1 MKINI
6 GIMASKR
13 TRQRRVK
20 EELDSILGFDTYNTK
35 VVQFRPNYDI
45 MQIDN
50 NTEETL
56 NNEIIPEYSAQEL
69 LSDSPQLT
77 PDQSLFKV

>member
-13 TRQRRVK
+13 TIQRRVK
-20 EELDSILGFDTYNTK
+20 EELDSILEFDTYTTK
-35 VVQFRPNYDI
+35 VVKFRPDDI
-45 MQIDN
+45 IQVDNN
-50 NTEETL
+50 NTEET
-56 NNEIIPEYSAQEL
+56 IPENYAQEL

-77 PDQSLFKV
+77 PDHTLFKV

>member
-1 MKINI
+1 
-6 GIMASKR
+6 
-13 TRQRRVK
+13 
-20 EELDSILGFDTYNTK
+20 
-35 VVQFRPNYDI
+35 

-69 LSDSPQLT
+69 LFGSPQLT
-77 PDQSLFKV
+77 PDHTLFKV

>member
-13 TRQRRVK
+13 TIQRHVK
-20 EELDSILGFDTYNTK
+20 EELESILGFDTYNTK
-35 VVQFRPNYDI
+35 VVQFRPDD

-50 NTEETL
+50 NITEET
-56 NNEIIPEYSAQEL
+56 IPENYVQEL
-69 LSDSPQLT
+69 FSDGPQLT
-77 PDQSLFKV
+77 SDHTLFKV